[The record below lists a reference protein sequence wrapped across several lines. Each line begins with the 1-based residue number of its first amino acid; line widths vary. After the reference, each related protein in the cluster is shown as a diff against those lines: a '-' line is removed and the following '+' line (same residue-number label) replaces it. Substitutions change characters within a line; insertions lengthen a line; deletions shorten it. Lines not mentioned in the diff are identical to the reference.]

1 MIKMKKIIRG
11 LITVILGL
19 ILAMD
24 LYILAVQIFAG
35 EAVPG
40 IFGFHA
46 EVAVSGSMEP
56 LFSPGD
62 LLIYREES
70 TYQAGEVI
78 LFRQE
83 DSLITHRIVEEQ
95 NDQFK
100 TKGDA
105 NNVEDEGLT
114 NTTQIEGKLILVI
127 PAIGK
132 AVLFFKTPLGMLVL
146 IASGLLLIWT
156 PHIRSR
162 DL

>member
-24 LYILAVQIFAG
+24 LYILAVQILDR

-40 IFGFHA
+40 IFGFHG

-62 LLIYREES
+62 LLIYRQES

-83 DSLITHRIVEEQ
+83 DSLITHRIVEER
-95 NDQFK
+95 NNQFK

>member
-24 LYILAVQIFAG
+24 LYILAVQILDG

-40 IFGFHA
+40 IFGFHG

-62 LLIYREES
+62 LLIYRQES

-95 NDQFK
+95 S
-100 TKGDA
+100 DA

-114 NTTQIEGKLILVI
+114 NITQIEGKLILVI

-146 IASGLLLIWT
+146 IASGLLLIWA